1 MNGPA
6 LICAISNWSVKTLS
20 YLMVR
25 DIKVNESWSI
35 VMFLDMCIHIMFL
48 CMRIHTCI
56 YSHISYRNSYC
67 RINTRRFNYFIS
79 YLK

>member
-1 MNGPA
+1 
-6 LICAISNWSVKTLS
+6 
-20 YLMVR
+20 MVR
-25 DIKVNESWSI
+25 DIEVNESWSI
-35 VMFLDMCIHIMFL
+35 VMFLDMCIHIIFL